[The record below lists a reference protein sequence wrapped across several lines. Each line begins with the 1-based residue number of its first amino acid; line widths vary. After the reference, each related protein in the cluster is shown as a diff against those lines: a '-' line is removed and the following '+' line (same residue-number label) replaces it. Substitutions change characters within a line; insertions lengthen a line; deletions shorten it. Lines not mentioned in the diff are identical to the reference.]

1 VQLQWTE
8 AAEQDLEQI
17 NAYYTEQAGSRIAAG
32 NVLAIISNANT
43 LLEMPNRS
51 RPGRVPNTR
60 ELVLQDLPFLLP
72 YRVAG
77 DSIQILR
84 VFHTARQQPGCW

>member
-1 VQLQWTE
+1 MQLQWTE
-8 AAEQDLEQI
+8 AAEQYLEQI
-17 NAYYTEQAGSRIAAG
+17 NAYYTEQAGSRLAAD
-32 NVLAIISNANT
+32 NVLAIIHSANA

-72 YRVAG
+72 YRVVG
-77 DSIQILR
+77 NSIQILR
-84 VFHTARQQPGCW
+84 VFHTARQPPEQW